1 MTICDL
7 SHIIDLEV
15 ITLFEIEFYEKT
27 DGTAPVK
34 DFLESLDV
42 KMRAKMLMSIELLK
56 YGGYQLREPYS
67 KSLDDG
73 ILELRAKSGNNIS
86 RVLYFFVVGETAV
99 LTNGFIKK
107 QQKTPKNEIERA
119 KQYRA
124 DYLSRKENRHD

>member
-1 MTICDL
+1 M
-7 SHIIDLEV
+7 
-15 ITLFEIEFYEKT
+15 FNIEFYEKT
-27 DGTAPVK
+27 DGTAPAK
-34 DFLESLDV
+34 DFIESLDV

-107 QQKTPKNEIERA
+107 QQKTPKSEIERA
-119 KQYRA
+119 KHFRI
-124 DYLSRKENRHD
+124 DYLIRKENSHD